1 MTEQDQVD
9 ALYAVQATTDL
20 EHELV
25 EALPARIDP
34 YRDATSHTVDLY
46 EVVLE
51 TGRVAFFKPLNAY
64 QNAATPL
71 KRALLNY
78 GHTPVST
85 LISECAAWQLAKH
98 LGGRWEEL
106 VVPTVLRSVKLPG
119 RSREVGS
126 LALFRPGEVRRRSY
140 IHTVPE
146 QVANSAFFDC
156 LVGQQDRNP
165 GNVLWHE
172 ERSRIYLID
181 HGFAFARPGDQTGH
195 LELTAWRWQRGS
207 HGLDG
212 AELAAASDL
221 IDHDLGDLRGYL
233 AGDRADA
240 LLARAQRLQR
250 DRQILP
256 PGEL

>member
-9 ALYAVQATTDL
+9 ALYAHQVTSDL
-20 EHELV
+20 ERELV

-34 YRDATSHTVDLY
+34 YRDATRHVVDLY

-51 TGRVAFFKPLNAY
+51 TGRLAFFKPLNAY
-64 QNAATPL
+64 QNATTPL

-85 LISECAAWQLAKH
+85 LVSECAAWQLAKR
-98 LGGRWEEL
+98 LGERWKEL
-106 VVPTVLRSVKLPG
+106 VAPSVLRGVELPG
-119 RSREVGS
+119 RGREVGS
-126 LALFRPGEVRRRSY
+126 LALFRPGEVRKRNY
-140 IHTVPE
+140 VHAVPE
-146 QVANSAFFDC
+146 QAASGAFFDC

-181 HGFAFARPGDQTGH
+181 HGFAFARPGDRTGH

-207 HGLDG
+207 RALDDF
-212 AELAAASDL
+212 ELAAVSRL
-221 IDHDLGDLRGYL
+221 IDEGLGDLRGYL
-233 AGDRADA
+233 AEDRAGA
-240 LLARAQRLQR
+240 LLSRAQRLQ
-250 DRQILP
+250 QHGEILP